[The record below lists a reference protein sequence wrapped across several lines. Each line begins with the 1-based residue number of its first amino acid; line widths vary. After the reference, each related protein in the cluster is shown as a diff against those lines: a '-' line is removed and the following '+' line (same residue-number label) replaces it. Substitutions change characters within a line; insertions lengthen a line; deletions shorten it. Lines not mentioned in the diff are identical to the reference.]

1 MPGLESGEGTEE
13 EKEDTSSTDK
23 PKIEVL
29 P

>member
-1 MPGLESGEGTEE
+1 MPGLESGEGTDE
-13 EKEDTSSTDK
+13 EKGDTPSTDK